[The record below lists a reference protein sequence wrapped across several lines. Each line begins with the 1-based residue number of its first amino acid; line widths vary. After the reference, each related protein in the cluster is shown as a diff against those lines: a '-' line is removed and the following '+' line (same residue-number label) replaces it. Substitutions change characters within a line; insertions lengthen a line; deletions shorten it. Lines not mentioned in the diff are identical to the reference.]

1 MKWTRNKKMGLMIFL
16 IGLILVTVGVSYAY
30 FTATSQSKQQVVES
44 GTLSI
49 LYETGQDIKG
59 ESISPSEE
67 EKAKIHQFTINN
79 NGTLDAHYTISF
91 VDISLTKNGMASFSS
106 NLRWALY
113 TADSNYI
120 EQFLV
125 KTGSFSSEYGYLSG
139 DDTFVLKNN
148 LILGAGNKEH
158 YILKIWLQETGYPQ
172 NEDQNI
178 NLSMKVQVETL
189 EKQEPVSK
197 LSMLR
202 ERNNDTSTELFYA
215 YRDSITKI
223 VFQNRLNPPAEKV
236 EEWDVSTNNDGNCM
250 AYLVSTTQTD
260 TPTYTLYIQGND
272 EIYLESGLYL
282 FYQFA
287 NLESIE
293 GLEYVNTSKANSL
306 KAMFNECS
314 SLTNLDLSHF
324 DTTNILDLSY
334 MFRNCTNLT
343 EVNLS
348 NFITSKVTTMAVMFK
363 DCTNLQNLDVSKF
376 DTSNVTNMTYMFMG
390 CSSLDELNVS
400 NFNTSKVT
408 DMRSLFYGCSNLTS
422 LDVSHFDTSKV
433 TDLGYLFYGCSKL
446 TTIDVSHFNT
456 TSAKIMFSMF
466 SGCSSLTSIDVSNFV
481 TNQVTGL
488 EYMFA
493 NCSSLTELN
502 LENFNTEK
510 VTNMNSMFYNC
521 QKLSSLH
528 ISNFDTTNVTD
539 MGSMFYNCFGF
550 TTLNLSFLDTS
561 SVKNMKSMFYNC
573 NQLTNLSLNSFVTTS
588 VENMNGMFAN
598 CNRLESLNLSNFD
611 TTKVTDM
618 GSIFLNCKNLQ
629 NLNLQNFSFDAVTIT
644 TTMFNNVPTTIQII
658 VKDTKAQSFVQDKLG
673 AGKGTVV
680 IAS

>member
-1 MKWTRNKKMGLMIFL
+1 MKQTNNKKIGLMLFLLGIIF
-16 IGLILVTVGVSYAY
+16 VTLGASYAY
-30 FTATSQSKQQVVES
+30 FTATGQSEQQVVES

-49 LYETGQDIKG
+49 LYETGQDIQG
-59 ESISPSEE
+59 ESILPSEE
-67 EKAKIHQFTINN
+67 ENAKIHQFTINN

-91 VDISLTKNGMASFSS
+91 VDISLTKNNMDIFSS
-106 NLRWALY
+106 NLKWALY
-113 TADSNYI
+113 TTDSNYT
-120 EQFLV
+120 ETSLV

-148 LILGAGNKEH
+148 LVLEAGNKAH
-158 YILKIWLQETGYPQ
+158 YLLKIWLQETGYPQ
-172 NEDQNI
+172 NEDQDI

-189 EKQEPVSK
+189 EKQEPTSK

-202 ERNNDTSTELFYA
+202 ERNSDTSTELFYA

-223 VFQNRLNPPAEKV
+223 IFQNRLNPPTEKV

-250 AYLVSTTQTD
+250 AYLVSTTETD

-282 FYQFA
+282 FYQFS
-287 NLESIE
+287 NLQSVE
-293 GLEYVNTSKANSL
+293 GLEYVNTSKANTL
-306 KAMFNECS
+306 KSMFNECS
-314 SLTNLDLSHF
+314 HLVSLDLTHF
-324 DTTNILDLSY
+324 DTTNVLDLSY

-343 EVNLS
+343 EVDLS
-348 NFITSKVTTMAVMFK
+348 SFITYKVTTMAVMFK
-363 DCTNLQNLDVSKF
+363 DCTNLKSLDVSKF

-390 CSSLDELNVS
+390 CSSLDTLDVS
-400 NFNTSKVT
+400 HFNTSKVT

-422 LDVSHFDTSKV
+422 LDISHFDTSKV

-446 TTIDVSHFNT
+446 TSIDVSHFNT

-466 SGCSSLTSIDVSNFV
+466 SGCSSLTSIDVSSFT

-521 QKLSSLH
+521 RKLTSLQM
-528 ISNFDTTNVTD
+528 SNFDTSNVTD
-539 MGSMFYNCFGF
+539 MGSMFYNCVGF
-550 TTLNLSFLDTS
+550 TTLDLSFLDTS
-561 SVKNMKSMFYNC
+561 SVKTMKFMFYNC
-573 NQLTNLSLNSFVTTS
+573 NQLTNLVLNSFVTTN
-588 VENMNGMFAN
+588 VENMNGMFTS
-598 CNRLESLNLSNFD
+598 CNRLETLDLSTFD
-611 TTKVTDM
+611 TSKVTDM
-618 GSIFLNCKNLQ
+618 GSIFLNCKSLQ
-629 NLNLQNFSFDAVTIT
+629 NLNIKNFVFDQVTVNT
-644 TTMFNNVPTTIQII
+644 NMFTNVPTTIQIM
-658 VKDTKAQSFVQDKLG
+658 VKDSSAQAFVQEKLG
-673 AGKGTVV
+673 AGKGNV
-680 IAS
+680 IISS